1 MTTRTTARPTT
12 GAGPTP
18 KDHNPVTDNRT
29 YERLL
34 IGVRNGTIRLTPDY
48 RYQAANGTD
57 MDHAV
62 YEAAADD
69 KRWITLTPG
78 MPPQITD
85 AGRAWLAARYEQYGP
100 SPTRPVFLAPDPEA
114 AAQQQRT
121 GPYRGER
128 INTAR
133 LTDAQV
139 RDIKARATTG
149 TTDRELAAEFGVGES
164 TIRRI
169 RTGTN
174 WRHVA

>member
-18 KDHNPVTDNRT
+18 KDHNTMTDNRT

-34 IGVRNGTIRLTPDY
+34 IGVRNGTIRLSADY

-57 MDHAV
+57 MDDAV
-62 YEAAADD
+62 YEAASDS

-114 AAQQQRT
+114 AARQQRT

-128 INTAR
+128 VNTAR
-133 LTDAQV
+133 LTEDQV
-139 RDIKARATTG
+139 RDIKTRIAAGGTDSSIAR
-149 TTDRELAAEFGVGES
+149 LYGVSPQAVHG
-164 TIRRI
+164 I
-169 RTGTN
+169 RTAVSG
-174 WRHVA
+174 RHVA